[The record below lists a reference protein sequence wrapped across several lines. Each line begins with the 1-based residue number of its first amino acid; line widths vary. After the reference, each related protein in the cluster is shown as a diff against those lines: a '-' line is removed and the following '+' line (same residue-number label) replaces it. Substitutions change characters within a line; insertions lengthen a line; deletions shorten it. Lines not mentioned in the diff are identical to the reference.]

1 MIAKMIG
8 TPTSARMTSRT
19 TTVLEPMANMI
30 DCLSEVGQT
39 GFDWPVLYSL
49 QPPPAF
55 FVLQL
60 GIGSPNHRSP
70 LRQHG
75 MLTED
80 NKKQQTALRT
90 IRHNS
95 PQFLASAGFSL
106 RQTCPNNNCC
116 FCCPVHGGVPF
127 SVWN

>member
-39 GFDWPVLYSL
+39 GFDWPILYSL
-49 QPPPAF
+49 QPRPAF
-55 FVLQL
+55 FVLQP
-60 GIGSPNHRSP
+60 GIRSPQHRSP
-70 LRQHG
+70 PREQG
-75 MLTED
+75 MLTQ
-80 NKKQQTALRT
+80 NNTRQQFAART
-90 IRHNS
+90 ICHNT
-95 PQFLASAGFSL
+95 PQFLASAGVSL
-106 RQTCPNNNCC
+106 RQTCPNINCC
-116 FCCPVHGGVPF
+116 FCCPVRVGVPF